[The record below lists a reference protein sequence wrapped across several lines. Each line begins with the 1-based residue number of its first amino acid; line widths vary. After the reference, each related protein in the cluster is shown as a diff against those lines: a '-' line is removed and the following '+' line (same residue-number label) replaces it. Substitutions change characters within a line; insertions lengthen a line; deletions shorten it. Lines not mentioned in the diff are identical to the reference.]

1 MDHNIYFE
9 RFVKFDGTMYRKINA
24 TIEIRNIAKKLKAF
38 IKEILMIFAWK
49 QAIINYVIDL
59 N

>member
-24 TIEIRNIAKKLKAF
+24 TIEIRNIAKK
-38 IKEILMIFAWK
+38 
-49 QAIINYVIDL
+49 N
-59 N
+59 

>member
-24 TIEIRNIAKKLKAF
+24 TIEIRNIAKK
-38 IKEILMIFAWK
+38 IESIY
-49 QAIINYVIDL
+49 QRNPNDL
-59 N
+59 CMEAGYNKPCH